1 MIQRNN
7 NLSPLPFYDNID
19 EQNHYKSYAY
29 GEVYPLYTP
38 VGSIPPFQ
46 LIIPHTTATVSN
58 VTLYNVATATG
69 TNITSVINT
78 AGLIKKNYA
87 ANGYDV
93 VLYPSINVTNF
104 STAEGR
110 YYIVVQLSNG
120 DRYYSDIFTMVG
132 DISGYLNLMWWDL
145 NDLEMDN
152 ARIVYKD
159 GAVACYRNQLW
170 LQTQLGKPDYDFTE
184 EGETR
189 DGYFFAEKMVSEKK
203 YKCTILAPEYL
214 CDVMRFI
221 RMSDKVYV
229 TDQNGIQYRCDT
241 FLITPK
247 WEQQGDLASVEIEF
261 TCDTVAKKIG
271 KGYIDTG
278 ADFNNDYNNDYNIN
292 V

>member
-58 VTLYNVATATG
+58 VILYKVATATG
-69 TNITSVINT
+69 TNITSAINA
-78 AGLIKKNYA
+78 AGLIKKNFA

-93 VLYPSINVTNF
+93 VLYPSMNVTNF

-132 DISGYLNLMWWDL
+132 DMSGYLNLMWWDL
-145 NDLEMDN
+145 NDLEMAN

-159 GAVACYRNQLW
+159 GSVACYRNQLW

-203 YKCTILAPEYL
+203 YKCTILASEYL

-221 RMSDKVYV
+221 RMSDRVYV

-247 WEQQGDLASVEIEF
+247 WETQGDLASVEIEF

-271 KGYIDTG
+271 KGYVDTG
-278 ADFNNDYNNDYNIN
+278 ADFNDDYNNDYSIN
-292 V
+292 D

>member
-38 VGSIPPFQ
+38 IGSIPPFQ
-46 LIIPHTTATVSN
+46 LIIHHTTATVSS
-58 VTLYNVATATG
+58 VTLYKIATATG
-69 TNITSVINT
+69 TDITSAINT
-78 AGLIKKNYA
+78 AGLIKKNFA

-93 VLYPSINVTNF
+93 VLYPSMNVTNF
-104 STAEGR
+104 STEEGR

-132 DISGYLNLMWWDL
+132 DMSGYLNLMWWDL

-221 RMSDKVYV
+221 RMSDRVYV

-271 KGYIDTG
+271 KGYVDTG
-278 ADFNNDYNNDYNIN
+278 ADFNDDYNNDYSIN

>member
-38 VGSIPPFQ
+38 IGSIPPFQ
-46 LIIPHTTATVSN
+46 LIIPHTTATVSS
-58 VTLYNVATATG
+58 VTLYKVATSTG
-69 TNITSVINT
+69 TNITSAINT
-78 AGLIKKNYA
+78 AGLIKKNFA

-93 VLYPSINVTNF
+93 VLYPSMNVTNF
-104 STAEGR
+104 STEEGR

-132 DISGYLNLMWWDL
+132 DMSGYLNLMWWDL

-189 DGYFFAEKMVSEKK
+189 DGYFFAEKMISEKK

-221 RMSDKVYV
+221 RMSDRVYV

-271 KGYIDTG
+271 KGYVDTG
-278 ADFNNDYNNDYNIN
+278 ADFNNDYNNDYSIN
-292 V
+292 D

>member
-38 VGSIPPFQ
+38 IGSIPPFQ
-46 LIIPHTTATVSN
+46 LIIPHTTATVSS
-58 VTLYNVATATG
+58 VTLYKVSTATG
-69 TNITSVINT
+69 INITSAINT
-78 AGLIKKNYA
+78 AGLIKKNFA

-93 VLYPSINVTNF
+93 VLYTSMNVTNF
-104 STAEGR
+104 STEEGR

-132 DISGYLNLMWWDL
+132 DMSGYLNLMWWDL

-170 LQTQLGKPDYDFTE
+170 LQTQLGKPEYDFTE

-221 RMSDKVYV
+221 RMSDRVYV

-271 KGYIDTG
+271 KGYVDTG

>member
-38 VGSIPPFQ
+38 IGSIPPFQ
-46 LIIPHTTATVSN
+46 LIIPHTTATVSS
-58 VTLYNVATATG
+58 VTLYKVATSTG
-69 TNITSVINT
+69 TNITSAINT
-78 AGLIKKNYA
+78 AGLIKKNFA

-93 VLYPSINVTNF
+93 VLYPSMNVTNF
-104 STAEGR
+104 STEEGR

-132 DISGYLNLMWWDL
+132 DMSGYLNLMWWDL

-221 RMSDKVYV
+221 RMSDRVYV

-271 KGYIDTG
+271 KGYVDTG
-278 ADFNNDYNNDYNIN
+278 ADFNNDYNNDYSIN
-292 V
+292 D

>member
-38 VGSIPPFQ
+38 IGSIPPFQ

-58 VTLYNVATATG
+58 VTLYKVATATG
-69 TNITSVINT
+69 TNITSAINA
-78 AGLIKKNYA
+78 AGLIKKNFA

-132 DISGYLNLMWWDL
+132 DMSGYLNLMWWDL

-152 ARIVYKD
+152 ARIVYKN

-221 RMSDKVYV
+221 RMSDRVYV

-241 FLITPK
+241 FLITPE
-247 WEQQGDLASVEIEF
+247 WETQGDLASVEIEF

-278 ADFNNDYNNDYNIN
+278 ADFNDDYNNDYSIN
-292 V
+292 D

>member
-7 NLSPLPFYDNID
+7 NLSPLPFYDKID

-29 GEVYPLYTP
+29 GEIYPLYTP

-46 LIIPHTTATVSN
+46 LVIPHTTATVSN

-69 TNITSVINT
+69 TNITSAINA
-78 AGLIKKNYA
+78 AGLIKKNFA

-110 YYIVVQLSNG
+110 YYIIVQLSNG

-132 DISGYLNLMWWDL
+132 DMSGYLNLMWWDL

-159 GAVACYRNQLW
+159 GSVACYRNQLW
-170 LQTQLGKPDYDFTE
+170 LQTQLGKPEYDFTE

-221 RMSDKVYV
+221 RMSDRVYV

-271 KGYIDTG
+271 KGYVDTG

>member
-19 EQNHYKSYAY
+19 EQNHYKPYAY

-38 VGSIPPFQ
+38 IGSIPPFQ
-46 LIIPHTTATVSN
+46 LIIPHTTATVSS
-58 VTLYNVATATG
+58 VTLYKVATATG
-69 TNITSVINT
+69 TDITSAINT
-78 AGLIKKNYA
+78 AGLIKKNFA
-87 ANGYDV
+87 TNGYDV
-93 VLYPSINVTNF
+93 VLYPSMNVTNF
-104 STAEGR
+104 STEEGR

-132 DISGYLNLMWWDL
+132 DMSGYLNLMWWDL

-221 RMSDKVYV
+221 RMSDRVYV

-271 KGYIDTG
+271 KGYVDTG
-278 ADFNNDYNNDYNIN
+278 ADFNNDYNNDYSIN

>member
-7 NLSPLPFYDNID
+7 NLSPLPFYDKID

-58 VTLYNVATATG
+58 VTLYKVATATG
-69 TNITSVINT
+69 TNITSAINT

-93 VLYPSINVTNF
+93 VLYPSMNVTNF
-104 STAEGR
+104 STEEGR

-132 DISGYLNLMWWDL
+132 DMSGYLNLMWWDL

-159 GAVACYRNQLW
+159 GSVACYRNQLW

-221 RMSDKVYV
+221 RMSDRVYV

-271 KGYIDTG
+271 KGYVDTG
-278 ADFNNDYNNDYNIN
+278 ADFNDDYNNDYSIN
-292 V
+292 D

>member
-58 VTLYNVATATG
+58 VTLYKVATATG
-69 TNITSVINT
+69 TNITSAINA
-78 AGLIKKNYA
+78 AGLIKENFA

-93 VLYPSINVTNF
+93 VLYPSMNVTNF

-110 YYIVVQLSNG
+110 YYIVVQLTNG

-132 DISGYLNLMWWDL
+132 DMSGYLNLMWWDL

-221 RMSDKVYV
+221 RMSDRVYV
-229 TDQNGIQYRCDT
+229 TDKNGIQYRCDT

-271 KGYIDTG
+271 KGYVDTG

>member
-58 VTLYNVATATG
+58 VTLYKVATATG
-69 TNITSVINT
+69 TNITSAINA

-93 VLYPSINVTNF
+93 VLYPSMNVTNF
-104 STAEGR
+104 STEEGR

-132 DISGYLNLMWWDL
+132 DMSAYLNLMWWDL

-159 GAVACYRNQLW
+159 GSVACYRNQLW

-221 RMSDKVYV
+221 RMSDRVYV

-271 KGYIDTG
+271 KGYVDTG
-278 ADFNNDYNNDYNIN
+278 ADFNDDYNNDYSIN
-292 V
+292 D